1 MLDFKRLRFW
11 IGILISLLFLVIL
24 VWSIDIRYTLSE
36 LKSANYIYVIPAI
49 ALYFVSVYFRSI
61 RWKLLLSH
69 MKDIPVNRLY
79 PIVVIGYMANNL
91 LPVRLGELV
100 RAYYLAR
107 RESINGA
114 SSLASIAVERVYDG
128 LTLLCFCVISIPFLI
143 SLGAFKA
150 INSSSNTHAVIFA
163 FIAISMFVGALL
175 TLTFMSSSKFIQFR
189 IALIKLFPDTIQ
201 SKINSILGQFLEGL
215 ASLKTIRTQSTILM
229 FSIPV
234 WLSECGVYLLVGYS
248 FEIHTYFA
256 SPIIFILAII
266 LVTATSNL
274 ITAIPSSV
282 GGIGP
287 FEVAAQQTLVV
298 LGLNSSLAAAY
309 SGFIHI
315 IALWLPVNLLG
326 ILFLWKH
333 NMSMKTLVD
342 MTTPQ
347 SEPSEPYNNT
357 YSDEEMRDKTCK

>member
-150 INSSSNTHAVIFA
+150 INSSTVSYTH
-163 FIAISMFVGALL
+163 L
-175 TLTFMSSSKFIQFR
+175 TL
-189 IALIKLFPDTIQ
+189 P
-201 SKINSILGQFLEGL
+201 
-215 ASLKTIRTQSTILM
+215 
-229 FSIPV
+229 
-234 WLSECGVYLLVGYS
+234 
-248 FEIHTYFA
+248 
-256 SPIIFILAII
+256 
-266 LVTATSNL
+266 
-274 ITAIPSSV
+274 
-282 GGIGP
+282 
-287 FEVAAQQTLVV
+287 
-298 LGLNSSLAAAY
+298 
-309 SGFIHI
+309 
-315 IALWLPVNLLG
+315 
-326 ILFLWKH
+326 
-333 NMSMKTLVD
+333 
-342 MTTPQ
+342 TTP
-347 SEPSEPYNNT
+347 YV
-357 YSDEEMRDKTCK
+357 

>member
-1 MLDFKRLRFW
+1 MFDFKRLRFW

-24 VWSIDIRYTLSE
+24 VWSIDIRYTISE
-36 LKSANYIYVIPAI
+36 LKSADYAYIIPAV
-49 ALYFVSVYFRSI
+49 ALYFISVYFRSI
-61 RWKLLLSH
+61 RWKILLSP
-69 MKDIPVNRLY
+69 MKDIPVKRLY
-79 PIVVIGYMANNL
+79 PVVVIGYMANNL

-107 RESINGA
+107 RESVAGG

-128 LTLLCFCVISIPFLI
+128 LTLLSFCLISVPFLI
-143 SLGAFKA
+143 SFGAFISITA
-150 INSSSNTHAVIFA
+150 SSNTSAIIFA
-163 FIAISMFVGALL
+163 SIAIAMFGSALL
-175 TLTFMSSSKFIQFR
+175 TLTFMSSSRFIRFR
-189 IALIKLFPDTIQ
+189 VALIKLFPPAIE
-201 SKINSILGQFLEGL
+201 SKINAILEQFLDGL
-215 ASLKTIRTQSTILM
+215 ASLKTLRSQATILI

-234 WLSECGVYLLVGYS
+234 WLSECGVYLLVAYS
-248 FEIHTYFA
+248 FGIHTYFP
-256 SPIIFILAII
+256 SVTVFLLAII

-309 SGFIHI
+309 SGFVHI

-342 MTTPQ
+342 LTTPQ
-347 SEPSEPYNNT
+347 SEPSDTYNDT
-357 YSDEEMRDKTCK
+357 SVHSEMRDNT